1 MSRAAS
7 SFFPEW
13 LDSRSDKSDFSPIP
27 SHLLLLRAEECPAGY
42 FKVHCSFSVGMRT
55 VSKKDFNLK
64 LWENDSYFLMKNII
78 VMFALCVL
86 LLCIGF
92 RGFFFFF
99 LRLSDTT
106 HSVAVGSMNSSCTAR
121 SLLSMPFP
129 HMLFSNV
136 SRVLQLA

>member
-27 SHLLLLRAEECPAGY
+27 SHLLLLRVERCPAGY

-99 LRLSDTT
+99 FKTIRYYT
-106 HSVAVGSMNSSCTAR
+106 
-121 SLLSMPFP
+121 
-129 HMLFSNV
+129 FSNCWFHEFLHCTLTSV
-136 SRVLQLA
+136 NAIPSHTVF